1 MIKYRISLL
10 LIAFCGLTISATATP
25 ATNQSGY
32 IIHLLTYL
40 ASDYAGAV
48 QNGKIVNQEEYQEML
63 EFSESIDN
71 NVGKLN
77 IDESLKAELKSQSAL
92 IKQKVASHENQSE
105 IAPICEAM
113 KKTIIAKL
121 NVEIA
126 PLKYPSVSNGKI
138 VYMSHCAKCHGDK
151 GYGDGLEGKGLDPAP
166 RNFHDNERMA
176 TLSAFNLY
184 NTIKYGI
191 EGTGMEAHPELEE
204 KQVWD
209 AAFYILTLNIPNLKS
224 PTNIALSL
232 RDAATLTNTEIDA
245 KLGQNAHQSIRWYE
259 PTNDEPTINKA
270 FSYLEEAKA
279 ALLASD
285 FGGAEKLV
293 TMAYL
298 EGVEPFEKQLD
309 KEDPSLKLAIER
321 NISDI
326 RTQLKSKHSAEAMT
340 LLKKLDAQLN
350 EAIGTHRKADL
361 KPFMSFVMTASII
374 LREGLEALLIIVIFM
389 NVLGAANV
397 QRGKKLVHLG
407 WISALVVGIGTW
419 FMFAKILTSNRLNL
433 EVVEGTITIF
443 AVVLMVYIGLWLHR
457 KSSMDQWKAYIN
469 DKIKSGK
476 KFNTLWGIFSLS
488 FLVVFREIFESILF
502 ISSINL
508 QSKGQHLNYILAG
521 CILAFA
527 VVVILYIAITHFAKK
542 IPFTQL
548 INYSIIMLCL
558 LSVVLVGKGIHSF
571 QEANLISQTFFDLPG
586 VDLLGFFP
594 TYQTTLAQII
604 TAIGLFF
611 MFRKMQSS

>member
-1 MIKYRISLL
+1 MIKNRISLL
-10 LIAFCGLTISATATP
+10 LIAFWGLSISATAT
-25 ATNQSGY
+25 ADTNQGGY

-48 QNGKIVNQEEYQEML
+48 QNGKIVSQDEYQEML

-77 IDESLKAELKSQSAL
+77 IDERLKNELKSQSAL
-92 IKQKVASHENQSE
+92 IKEKVARHENQSE

-138 VYMSHCAKCHGDK
+138 VYMSQCAKCHGDK

-166 RNFHDNERMA
+166 RNFHDTERMA
-176 TLSAFNLY
+176 TLSAFNIY

-191 EGTGMEAHPELEE
+191 EGTGMEAHPQLDEN
-204 KQVWD
+204 QVWD
-209 AAFYILTLNIPNLKS
+209 ASFYVLTLNIPNVKS
-224 PTNIALSL
+224 PAKIDLSL
-232 RDAATLTNTEIDA
+232 QETATLTNTEIDT
-245 KLGQNAHQSIRWYE
+245 KLGQNAHQSIRRYE
-259 PTNDEPTINKA
+259 PISDEPTINKA
-270 FSYLEEAKA
+270 FGYLEEAKA
-279 ALLASD
+279 ALLISD

-309 KEDPSLKLAIER
+309 KADPSLKLAIER

-326 RTQLKSKHSAEAMT
+326 RAQLKSKNSAEAMN
-340 LLKKLDAQLN
+340 LLKKLDVQLN
-350 EAIGTHRKADL
+350 EAIETQKNADL
-361 KPFMSFVMTASII
+361 KPIMSFIMTASII

-389 NVLGAANV
+389 NVLGATKIE
-397 QRGKKLVHLG
+397 RGKKLVHLG
-407 WISALVVGIGTW
+407 WISALVVGIGAW
-419 FMFAKILTSNRLNL
+419 FMFAKVLASNRFNL
-433 EVVEGTITIF
+433 EVVEGAITIF

-469 DKIKSGK
+469 DKIKGGK

-521 CILAFA
+521 CIVAFA

-571 QEANLISQTFFDLPG
+571 QEANLISQTFFNLPS
-586 VDLLGFFP
+586 VDLIGFFP
-594 TYQTTLAQII
+594 TYQTTIAQVI